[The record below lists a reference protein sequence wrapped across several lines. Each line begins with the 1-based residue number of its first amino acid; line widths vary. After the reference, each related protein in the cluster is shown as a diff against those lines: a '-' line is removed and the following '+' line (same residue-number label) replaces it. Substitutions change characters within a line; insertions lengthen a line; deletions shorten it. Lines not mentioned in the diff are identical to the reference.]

1 MTRRVEGERVGVT
14 LSREAITRSEMM
26 VREPTK
32 QPPSLNAFLVDFG
45 FDVVVKKV
53 IELSPSLLNTGLVVV
68 PETGHRDARFLDSTT
83 GIRLKC
89 C

>member
-14 LSREAITRSEMM
+14 LSREAIPRSGMM

-32 QPPSLNAFLVDFG
+32 QPPGLNAFLVDFG

-68 PETGHRDARFLDSTT
+68 PETGHRDARLLDSTT